1 MEKTNEHIDQQTRK
15 VLHDDGIDATMYA
28 WLAAKN
34 DGAGARVK
42 SPDETESTDKE
53 TELTEF
59 KRYIRAELELIGC
72 KYINITTFP
81 NGTLE
86 YSIRSNRDPAIQ
98 IDFIRDGSRYVVI
111 LTRHTAEEW
120 YNRMTVKVE
129 LTRIF
134 NDKEKIPLSALSV
147 QDTLTVIKQS
157 EEGTVMRLT
166 HKVYDSYTCTKLC
179 DTNTVAELVTHIFEI
194 SKL

>member
-1 MEKTNEHIDQQTRK
+1 MEKTNEHTDQPTRK
-15 VLHDDGIDATMYA
+15 VLHADGIDATMYA
-28 WLAAKN
+28 WLATKN

-42 SPDETESTDKE
+42 SPDETELTDGE

-72 KYINITTFP
+72 KYINIITFP
-81 NGTLE
+81 SGTGVHPMK
-86 YSIRSNRDPAIQ
+86 NDPALQ
-98 IDFIRDGSRYVVI
+98 IDFIRDGSRYVVM
-111 LTRHTAEEW
+111 LTRHSASEW
-120 YNRMTVKVE
+120 YNRMAVKVE

-147 QDTLTVIKQS
+147 QDTLTVVKQS

-166 HKVYDSYTCTKLC
+166 HKVYDLCTCKKIC